1 MLLKM
6 ATIYDDYHPIGRT
19 NLEDGERG
27 GESMVVLIS
36 QKH

>member
-6 ATIYDDYHPIGRT
+6 ATIYDDYLAIGRT
-19 NLEDGERG
+19 NLEDGG
-27 GESMVVLIS
+27 GASMVVLIS